1 MHGQNRL
8 AHLNVPLKVEEVNS
22 LPVAA
27 IQGQNIPGLR
37 ARREKQTFRVKF
49 PPPSIILHTQTEGTL
64 KHTEKHIQSRTHAY
78 TNLVNTLTRET
89 WAQRQ
94 SVTTSRK
101 EKILED
107 RQGRF
112 RDPDP
117 RYQKLPLYTRLCPQ
131 LSRASASNHSA
142 GLRVNQL
149 ILSLTVNRIDVF
161 TLFAG

>member
-1 MHGQNRL
+1 M
-8 AHLNVPLKVEEVNS
+8 
-22 LPVAA
+22 PVAP

-37 ARREKQTFRVKF
+37 AGGGEKRTLRVKIF
-49 PPPSIILHTQTEGTL
+49 LRRPTYTHRT
-64 KHTEKHIQSRTHAY
+64 HTENTDKHAQSRTH
-78 TNLVNTLTRET
+78 THTRCEHRLTRET

-117 RYQKLPLYTRLCPQ
+117 RCQKLPLYTKLCPP
-131 LSRASASNHSA
+131 LNPVSASTHST
-142 GLRVNQL
+142 GVRVNQL
-149 ILSLTVNRIDVF
+149 ILSLTVSRIDVF